1 MKRSMRAGTGMVVR
15 FLLIL
20 AGAGMIAGGAYL
32 LHERTEYDREIARQ
46 QAEVLAALEKVIPGY
61 AEAGNGAEQAAKD
74 DAGAASV
81 SAEQAA
87 KEDAGAASGSAEQAA
102 KDSAGAASGSAE
114 QARTIIG
121 TGEAGSASAAGLGAR
136 PLSVVSI
143 DGIDCVGI
151 LEIPSVKMVV
161 AVASSK
167 EAPEYMAYIAK
178 VDARSGDVSIAG
190 ENRDSLLGRLPEVSE
205 GDQVLFTDIY
215 GDTKTYL
222 VNAVYTSEHLPEDTA
237 PGGSAQQGV
246 ESADASPGGK
256 VPQDA
261 SEEPGTAQSAENAVQ
276 TDSAPSSPLL
286 NLCCPQGKNWF
297 IAECTQ

>member
-1 MKRSMRAGTGMVVR
+1 MRAGTGIVVR

-32 LHERTEYDREIARQ
+32 LHERTEYDRKIARQ

-87 KEDAGAASGSAEQAA
+87 KEDAGAASGSAEQA
-102 KDSAGAASGSAE
+102 
-114 QARTIIG
+114 RTIIR

-151 LEIPSVKMVV
+151 LEIPSVKMLV

-178 VDARSGDVSIAG
+178 VDARNGNVSIAG
-190 ENRDSLLGRLPEVSE
+190 ENRDSLLGRLPEVNE

-215 GDTKTYL
+215 GDTRTYL
-222 VNAVYTSEHLPEDTA
+222 VNAVYTSEHLPEDTT
-237 PGGSAQQGV
+237 PGGSAQKRV
-246 ESADASPGGK
+246 ESADAAPGGK

-261 SEEPGTAQSAENAVQ
+261 SEEPGTAQSTDSAVQ
-276 TDSAPSSPLL
+276 TTSAPSSPLL

>member
-1 MKRSMRAGTGMVVR
+1 MGAGTGMVVR

-32 LHERTEYDREIARQ
+32 LHERTEYDRKIARQ

-74 DAGAASV
+74 SASAASG

-87 KEDAGAASGSAEQAA
+87 KEDAGAASGSAEQA
-102 KDSAGAASGSAE
+102 
-114 QARTIIG
+114 RTIIR

-178 VDARSGDVSIAG
+178 TDTRNGNVSIAG

-205 GDQVLFTDIY
+205 GDQVLLTDIY

-222 VNAVYTSEHLPEDTA
+222 VNAVYTAEHLPEDTT
-237 PGGSAQQGV
+237 PGGSAQQRA
-246 ESADASPGGK
+246 ESADAVPGGK
-256 VPQDA
+256 VSQGA
-261 SEEPGTAQSAENAVQ
+261 SEEAGTAQSTDSAVQ
-276 TDSAPSSPLL
+276 TDSAPASPLL

>member
-1 MKRSMRAGTGMVVR
+1 
-15 FLLIL
+15 
-20 AGAGMIAGGAYL
+20 MIAGGAYL
-32 LHERTEYDREIARQ
+32 LRERTEYNRKIARQ

-61 AEAGNGAEQAAKD
+61 AEVGNGAEQA
-74 DAGAASV
+74 V
-81 SAEQAA
+81 

-102 KDSAGAASGSAE
+102 KEDADAASGSAE

-136 PLSVVSI
+136 PSPVVSI
-143 DGIDCVGI
+143 GGIDCVGI

-222 VNAVYTSEHLPEDTA
+222 VNAVYTSEHLPEDTT
-237 PGGSAQQGV
+237 PGGSAQKRV
-246 ESADASPGGK
+246 ESADAAPGGK

-261 SEEPGTAQSAENAVQ
+261 SEEPGTAQSADNAVQ
-276 TDSAPSSPLL
+276 TDSAPASPLL